1 MKRTCLL
8 IILLSVI
15 CGSIPAQ
22 EPIKKHRD
30 FGELYQK
37 QVKLDI
43 TTGVNFDL
51 AKTSGNPAAA
61 VLGTRNTAAPLL
73 DIRFTHLFSRRIG
86 WYAATRFKF
95 FKSQNPYDSS
105 IDKVIEAFFKTV
117 FFPLS
122 TTSLHIAYNAGIV
135 YRMESSRWR
144 CYPRIGLGA
153 SYYGSNRSQY
163 NETNDEIWKRN
174 GNGNTFC
181 LELGASGHFM
191 FTKKL
196 SLLLDI
202 SYQQPLNKAKATLLH
217 SKNGK
222 IENDYCFRS
231 STYGRELNVS
241 TGLGITF

>member
-15 CGSIPAQ
+15 CGNIRAQ
-22 EPIKKHRD
+22 ESAKTHRD
-30 FGELYQK
+30 FGKLYQK
-37 QVKLDI
+37 HVKLDI

-61 VLGTRNTAAPLL
+61 VLGIRNTAAPLL

-105 IDKVIEAFFKTV
+105 IDKVAEAFFKTV

-122 TTSLHIAYNAGIV
+122 TGLHIAYNAGIV
-135 YRMESSRWR
+135 YRLESSRWR

-153 SYYGSNRSQY
+153 SYYSLNKSQY
-163 NETNDEIWKRN
+163 KEKNDEIWKRD

-181 LELGASGHFM
+181 LELGASTHFM
-191 FTKKL
+191 FSKKA
-196 SLLLDI
+196 SLLLDV

-217 SKNGK
+217 SKNGE
-222 IENDYCFRS
+222 IDSDYCFKS

-241 TGLGITF
+241 TGIGITF

>member
-8 IILLSVI
+8 LILLSVI

-105 IDKVIEAFFKTV
+105 IDKIMEAFLKT
-117 FFPLS
+117 FFTPLS
-122 TTSLHIAYNAGIV
+122 TGLHIAYNAGIV
-135 YRMESSRWR
+135 YRLESARWR

-153 SYYGSNRSQY
+153 SYYGSNKSQY
-163 NETNDEIWKRN
+163 KEKNNETWKIDN
-174 GNGNTFC
+174 NGNTFC

-202 SYQQPLNKAKATLLH
+202 SYQQPLNRVKATLLH

>member
-15 CGSIPAQ
+15 CGSILAQ

-30 FGELYQK
+30 FGKLYQK
-37 QVKLDI
+37 HVKLDI

-117 FFPLS
+117 FFPLG
-122 TTSLHIAYNAGIV
+122 LHIAYNAGIV
-135 YRMESSRWR
+135 YRLESARWR

-153 SYYGSNRSQY
+153 NYYGSNRSQY
-163 NETNDEIWKRN
+163 KETNDEIWKRN